1 MSRLRCLH
9 ASHLKYELLEK
20 CRVSDFSASS
30 AGPGVD
36 LVAAKNTLRSALLK
50 ARRERSAHELTM
62 ASLRVLVALSDLVRT
77 TQPTVIATYIPFG
90 TEPGAHLPRPLPEIL
105 AQDSAVVSAGVEM
118 RVLVPELLPDNDL
131 DWRDWQDADGRLGV
145 GAISRADLVIVPALA
160 VDERGVRLG
169 RGGGSYDRALARVRP
184 GVPVVAL
191 LYDGEVAHMLPAQP
205 HDRRVSAVITPTT
218 GMVRLP
224 RGVEDGEGR
233 VPLLALDE

>member
-1 MSRLRCLH
+1 MLRTLRC
-9 ASHLKYELLEK
+9 ELLEK
-20 CRVSDFSASS
+20 YRVSDFMASS
-30 AGPGVD
+30 AGSGVD
-36 LVAAKNTLRSALLK
+36 LVAAKTALRSALLK

-62 ASLRVLVALSDLVRT
+62 DSLRVLVALSDLVRT
-77 TQPTVIATYIPFG
+77 TQPTIIATYIPFG

-105 AQDSAVVSAGVEM
+105 AKGGGDMSAGAEM
-118 RVLVPELLPDNDL
+118 RVLVPELLADNDL
-131 DWRDWQDADGRLGV
+131 DWRDWQDTDGHLGV
-145 GAISRADLVIVPALA
+145 SAISRADLVIVPALA
-160 VDERGVRLG
+160 VDEQGIRLG

-224 RGVEDGEGR
+224 RGVEDSEGR